1 MGTTTANSD
10 DELEKVFRAEPE
22 VLKMYEIRRCSF
34 CEREMVARKR
44 KYCSPLCRRYGGLL
58 NNLEKHLRQGTLNGK
73 MKKLLDW
80 VRAKRE
86 HFRRAI
92 RSGFEDTIRMA
103 GHSPANSEG
112 GEN

>member
-10 DELEKVFRAEPE
+10 DELISELEKVFRADPE
-22 VLKMYEIRRCSF
+22 VLKMYEIRRCSV
-34 CEREMVARKR
+34 CGREMVARKR
-44 KYCSPLCRRYGGLL
+44 RYCSPLCRRYGGLL

-92 RSGFEDTIRMA
+92 KLELDTIRMA
-103 GHSPANSEG
+103 GIL
-112 GEN
+112 